1 MSFNEGSCII
11 VETRMILEKGYFMKI
26 TDMRE
31 MNNQIFSKGEIQVSP
46 QHLQMLNMQ
55 SPTLFKP
62 KNFNVASNSGYK
74 IFLTGYAQHIL
85 TNEKNTH
92 IYFKLEKILNQLRS
106 NPRPI
111 DGGYQMKNS
120 IDSRMSPAGSYNVW
134 YKINSGQVVVYNI
147 ELRDIEQEA
156 RDRLEKPGLYKIKKT
171 AQGNWVKEFAATKI
185 TTQHAAVNGM
195 KNNLSKA
202 TWLMGSHIDF
212 EYGKSAMKE
221 FTLFHNPSIGFGG
234 DLWESVKDKFGF
246 TSEVSQ
252 KFSKVL
258 QDSQKEGKEIKWV
271 AHSQGGIVFSEGVRY
286 FLNGNS
292 SWAIFGG
299 FNGIFQDKE
308 DIDLSNHKVAFHS
321 NASNNF
327 RSKLLYDRA
336 GIEVLATRANDYDA
350 VNILAGNTL
359 NIRKIIGSA
368 AYFSHIKTGSV
379 LQSPHTLMQT
389 QEDWGNN
396 MENGFGRGRN
406 ELQKGFEAVNNTVE
420 STARYI
426 NNFLK

>member
-1 MSFNEGSCII
+1 MSFNDGSCII
-11 VETRMILEKGYFMKI
+11 DETRMILEKGCFMKI
-26 TDMRE
+26 TDTHQ
-31 MNNQIFSKGEIQVSP
+31 MNNQIFSKGSIQVSP

-55 SPTLFKP
+55 QPTLFKP
-62 KNFNVASNSGYK
+62 KGRSNISPTGYK
-74 IFLTGYAQHIL
+74 VFLTGYANHVITSEADNYAVYLLDAHI
-85 TNEKNTH
+85 
-92 IYFKLEKILNQLRS
+92 NQLRS
-106 NPRPI
+106 NPRSVESSLL
-111 DGGYQMKNS
+111 MKNTVDTRKVS
-120 IDSRMSPAGSYNVW
+120 TGKYNLW
-134 YKINSGQVVVYNI
+134 YKIVSGQIVVFNV
-147 ELRDIEQEA
+147 ELQDQFQNA

-234 DLWESVKDKFGF
+234 DLWESVKDKLGF

-299 FNGIFQDKE
+299 FNGIFKDKE

-350 VNILAGNTL
+350 VNVLAGNTL
-359 NIRKIIGSA
+359 NIRNIIGSA
-368 AYFSHIKTGSV
+368 VYFSHIKSGSV
-379 LQSPHTLMQT
+379 LQSPHTIMQT
-389 QEDWGNN
+389 QEDWENN

-406 ELQKGFEAVNNTVE
+406 SLQKGFEALNNTVE